1 MSYPNDCDFSFYK
14 GAFGYRQK
22 FGANATLS
30 RVLSSL
36 LQQTRSK
43 LALDANDHMRNL
55 YLGIPKILRF
65 LVYRLH
71 GERQSIGP
79 W

>member
-1 MSYPNDCDFSFYK
+1 MSYLNDCDFSFYR
-14 GAFGYRQK
+14 GAFGYRQE

-43 LALDANDHMRNL
+43 LALDANDHMCNL
-55 YLGIPKILRF
+55 CFGILKILWF
-65 LVYRLH
+65 FSYVQITWQ
-71 GERQSIGP
+71 EAIN
-79 W
+79 